1 MARQKGILPFTGP
14 LGDRVGYR
22 RNGEYFTR
30 KRPLYVRQTAATKLA
45 AKDFG
50 TASKGA
56 ALLRRALYTELHR
69 YYDSDLIPRLNKTLA
84 GIMCS
89 DRYYGVGE
97 RRLTVS
103 NMQVFEGFRFNVVSG
118 HEHLLSGTPVI
129 REDERG
135 VHVDL
140 SESTVYAPKGVTHF
154 TIKAMVV
161 SANFERSAAQV
172 VASETITIK
181 KGAQLTAATLS
192 INAIQDPCAARKGI
206 RIVLLEVQPCI
217 QVNGELSASA
227 NKQGYALDV
236 IAVLP
241 PVEQVEKMR
250 REYKN
255 KAPMLKII
263 PVYPGYAIERFDNVL
278 FVKDDVIPRL
288 RTSLLATDLPQLL
301 ALTDH

>member
-1 MARQKGILPFTGP
+1 M
-14 LGDRVGYR
+14 
-22 RNGEYFTR
+22 
-30 KRPLYVRQTAATKLA
+30 RQTAATKLA

-84 GIMCS
+84 GMMCS
-89 DRYYGVGE
+89 DPYYGVGE

-103 NMQVFEGFRFNVVSG
+103 NMQAFEGFRFNAAG
-118 HEHLLSGTPVI
+118 DHERLLSTTPLI

-135 VHVDL
+135 IHVDL
-140 SESTVYAPKGVTHF
+140 SAARVYAPKGVTHF

-172 VASETITIK
+172 VASETVTIR
-181 KGAQLTAATLS
+181 KGAQLTAATLC
-192 INAIQDPCAARKGI
+192 INAIQDPCAARKGM
-206 RIVLLEVQPCI
+206 RIVLLEVQPCM
-217 QVNGELSASA
+217 QVNGALLASA

-236 IAVLP
+236 IAVFP
-241 PVEQVEKMR
+241 PVEQVEKVR

-255 KAPMLKII
+255 GAPMLKII
-263 PVYPGYAIERFDNVL
+263 PVYPGHAVKRFDNVL

-288 RTSLLATDLPQLL
+288 RTSFLATDLPQLPV
-301 ALTDH
+301 LTDH